1 MHDIKALETVTHS
14 RLLYIN
20 SIIRTNRNI
29 MNKECLRYYKNKRK
43 ETDSL
48 LSEIKKL
55 TNTDTQKYNHL
66 KQLYF
71 TFEIDD
77 SRFLE
82 PHITIVECK
91 EKHNQTF

>member
-1 MHDIKALETVTHS
+1 MNDIKALETVTHS

-20 SIIRTNRNI
+20 SIIRTNRIN
-29 MNKECLRYYKNKRK
+29 MNKECLNYYKNKRK

-55 TNTDTQKYNHL
+55 KSNDNEKYNQL

-82 PHITIVECK
+82 PHITVMECK
-91 EKHNQTF
+91 EKHI